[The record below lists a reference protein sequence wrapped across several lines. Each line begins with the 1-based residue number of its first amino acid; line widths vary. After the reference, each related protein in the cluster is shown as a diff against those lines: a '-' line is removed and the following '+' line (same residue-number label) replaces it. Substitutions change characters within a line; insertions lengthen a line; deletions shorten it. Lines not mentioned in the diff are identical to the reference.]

1 MALSKT
7 YVLLLDPGMG
17 YSNLDAVFRRE
28 FGDLT
33 SIHFEYGSQ
42 FPARSPPS
50 ATSQSFDATQGKTK
64 CI

>member
-7 YVLLLDPGMG
+7 YVLLLDPRMG
-17 YSNLDAVFRRE
+17 RSNLYAAFRRE
-28 FGDLT
+28 FADLT
-33 SIHFEYGSQ
+33 SVHFEDGSQ
-42 FPARSPPS
+42 FLARSHPS